1 MTSGYGSIRDGQ
13 DPAALNNSLV
23 SAPDWHIRV
32 SSDGNHCSRG
42 GSRNLGRGGGGGG
55 GCRRGMC
62 PHPARSAEALS
73 NIAILIMKK

>member
-42 GSRNLGRGGGGGG
+42 GSRNLGRVGGGGGG
-55 GCRRGMC
+55 AGGGC
-62 PHPARSAEALS
+62 ARIPREARKL
-73 NIAILIMKK
+73 